1 MVNILEEK
9 FAEEILLLDLRG
21 VSDFTDCFV
30 IATGSSDR
38 LLDSLATNVK
48 EEIKKAYDY
57 NALVEGNGQ
66 TGWVILDYSYVVVHL
81 FSEELREYYQ
91 LETLW
96 QEGKVILS
104 VQ

>member
-1 MVNILEEK
+1 
-9 FAEEILLLDLRG
+9 
-21 VSDFTDCFV
+21 V

>member
-1 MVNILEEK
+1 M
-9 FAEEILLLDLRG
+9 LDLRG